1 MKLPNQIERDFIV
14 LSPDK
19 KASVEP
25 ADETL
30 YDRLDKKYNSF
41 VGHELVASYEFES
54 DWSSWEVHPHGDE
67 IVLLM
72 SGEVEFLLEVESGQA
87 RIILREQGQYLV
99 VPKGVWHTAKTNSK
113 SKLLFITPGQGTQHR
128 ANQ

>member
-1 MKLPNQIERDFIV
+1 MKPPNQIERDFIV

-25 ADETL
+25 ADATL

-41 VGHELVASYEFES
+41 IGHELISSYEFES
-54 DWSSWEVHPHGDE
+54 DWSSWEVHPYGDE

-72 SGEVEFLLEVESGQA
+72 SGEVEFLLETESGEA
-87 RIILREQGQYLV
+87 RITLRDQGQYCV
-99 VPKGVWHTAKTNSK
+99 VPKGVWHTAKTKGK
-113 SKLLFITPGQGTQHR
+113 SKLLFITPGQGTKHKENR
-128 ANQ
+128 